1 MRAIVYLALGLV
13 GLGMLIAAWVY
24 GQGIPFS
31 QQWPLY
37 EALRNTAAIIFAV
50 VGAWLAII
58 YPDRLRL
65 SFRDSEGKAENA
77 SNLSLLLTPAIM
89 STGILVILLLVGVIA
104 PMLRQVETLYSYLSI
119 MRGISFVLLVFL
131 TLWQVVIVVIAI
143 VPADLLLG
151 KEAED
156 KAKAVVESSYGQFH
170 RKVVRKAKDA
180 DN

>member
-1 MRAIVYLALGLV
+1 MRAIVYLALALAGI
-13 GLGMLIAAWVY
+13 GMLIAAWVF
-24 GQGIPFS
+24 GQAIPFS

-65 SFRDSEGKAENA
+65 SFRCGPGEAEPA

-89 STGILVILLLVGVIA
+89 STCILVILLLIGVIA
-104 PMLRQVETLYSYLSI
+104 PMLRQVEFLHSHLPM
-119 MRGISFVLLVFL
+119 MRGISFFVLVML

-143 VPADLLLG
+143 LPADILLG
-151 KEAED
+151 KEAEERARKD
-156 KAKAVVESSYGQFH
+156 IENSYGNLH
-170 RKVVRKAKDA
+170 RKARRPAKDA
-180 DN
+180 EK